1 MKKFILFFFCIIVIS
16 GGVFLFYM
24 NNKETKKEKKKPEE
38 KKQTSEELDKY
49 KSIDALFIKNENNM
63 MQILY
68 QNRYYSLSI
77 DNSINKELTYGDYIN
92 IKYDKEFD
100 FNQEKQ
106 NIIVEDVTDGNKDNY
121 KESLIDQGIFKEQI
135 DKAYDKLKNMSIDEK
150 IGQLLL
156 VRVPDI
162 KAKETVKKYQFG
174 GYILFGRDVVDKT
187 KEDIKN
193 SIKGWNE
200 VSNIPLLIASDEE
213 GGIVTRVSKNNQL
226 TPNRFLSPQ
235 ALYKKG
241 KFKAIREDNTEKN
254 KLLYSLGINLNLAPV
269 ADVSTDP
276 NDYIYSRSFGQNA
289 KATGEFIKNILESSK
304 GTNVSNTLKH
314 FPGYGNNKDTHT
326 GISIDKRTIE
336 EFRKNDFIPFK
347 IGIENKAESI
357 LVSHNIIENIEN
369 NIPASLSLNIHKLLR
384 NELKFDGIIMTDDLE
399 MDAINKYVKNS
410 TLEALKSGN
419 DLIMVS
425 DYETSYKEIKNA
437 LDNKEISE
445 SLIDKAVIRT
455 IAWKIY
461 KNLI

>member
-226 TPNRFLSPQ
+226 TPNRFLSSQ

-241 KFKAIREDNTEKN
+241 KFKAIREDNIEKN

>member
-226 TPNRFLSPQ
+226 TPNRFLSSQ